1 MLVNKSDKIFVA
13 GHKGLVGKSIIN
25 VLKKRGFN
33 NILVVDKKKVNLTD
47 QKLTFNFL
55 KKHKPKFVFISAAIV
70 GGIHANNIYRA
81 KFLYENL
88 AIQNNIIHGCY
99 LAGIKRLIFL
109 GSSCIYPR
117 NSKQPIKEKY
127 LLSGSLEKTN
137 EPYAIAKI
145 AGVKLCETYNYQY
158 KTDYKCIMPCN
169 AFGPGDNYHKQNSHF
184 LPALIRKIHEI
195 KIGKEKNLKLWGT
208 GKPKREFIYVED
220 LADACV
226 YFMNKKTKESL
237 INIGTGKDYT
247 ILETAKL
254 ALKVLNVKCK
264 IIFDQKKIDGTP
276 RKVLDIS
283 LARNLGWKSKTS
295 LKEGLH
301 KTYNSYLKK

>member
-295 LKEGLH
+295 LKEGLY
-301 KTYNSYLKK
+301 KTYNSYLKN

>member
-247 ILETAKL
+247 ILET
-254 ALKVLNVKCK
+254 
-264 IIFDQKKIDGTP
+264 DQLI
-276 RKVLDIS
+276 
-283 LARNLGWKSKTS
+283 
-295 LKEGLH
+295 
-301 KTYNSYLKK
+301 